1 MKLVWLRIAA
11 ALPIAC
17 AAAGVPA
24 GHAKTEDA
32 PTLADGRW
40 GGEHVVVEVSRAG
53 AKIQFDCAHGG
64 IAGAIS
70 LERDGRFDAGGDYV
84 AEHGGP
90 IRVGESETHRSV
102 RYTGRVQG
110 RTMSLTVELGGD
122 HGSLGPFALGL
133 GNEGRIVR
141 CR

>member
-1 MKLVWLRIAA
+1 MKLDFIRMVAAIA
-11 ALPIAC
+11 IAGSVSG
-17 AAAGVPA
+17 APKAPASVAG
-24 GHAKTEDA
+24 
-32 PTLADGRW
+32 GRW
-40 GGEHVVVEVSRAG
+40 GGEHVLVEVSDSG
-53 AKIQFDCAHGG
+53 AAIEFDCAHGSVS
-64 IAGAIS
+64 GAIAVDA
-70 LERDGRFDAGGDYV
+70 EGRFDVGGGYV

-90 IRVGESETHRSV
+90 VRVGESETPVPV

-133 GNEGRIVR
+133 GNEARIVH